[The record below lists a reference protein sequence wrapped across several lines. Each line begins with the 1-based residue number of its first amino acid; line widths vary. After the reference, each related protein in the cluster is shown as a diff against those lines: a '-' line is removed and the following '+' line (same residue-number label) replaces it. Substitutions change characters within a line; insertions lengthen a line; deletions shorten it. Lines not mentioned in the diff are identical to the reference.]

1 MQGKIKKEY
10 ELLNID
16 FKNVIVLRLL
26 GGNEFIYV
34 PFDKKVEYI
43 KDLKAKIDDE
53 SLKRVQKNQ
62 EFSMMDKQLTD
73 LQLIYLQSILN

>member
-34 PFDKKVEYI
+34 PFDKKFNPKNVKINDIVFLSANLIDEYFVDI
-43 KDLKAKIDDE
+43 
-53 SLKRVQKNQ
+53 
-62 EFSMMDKQLTD
+62 
-73 LQLIYLQSILN
+73 